1 MARRT
6 FWTLHRFSV
15 PVPTPIVRALLAIF
29 TIVRGA
35 WYWALRAFIAEP
47 AFKAYCQTYG
57 RNVHTDIYIPWVQGR
72 GTLVVGD
79 DVLIDGKINIAFAA
93 RFSPNPSLTIG
104 SGTGIG
110 HGCSFTIGKQITI
123 GQHCRIAAGVW
134 MFDSPGHPADPEAR
148 QKGLSTADAE
158 VKPITIG
165 NNVWI
170 GGRAVIYPGVTIGEG
185 SIVSAAAVV
194 AADVPPY
201 SIVAGNPARR
211 IGLLT
216 SPQPTDN

>member
-1 MARRT
+1 M
-6 FWTLHRFSV
+6 
-15 PVPTPIVRALLAIF
+15 LAVF
-29 TIVRGA
+29 TVVRGV
-35 WYWALRAFIAEP
+35 WYWAVRAFIAEP
-47 AFKAYCQTYG
+47 AFKAYCQSYG

-72 GTLVVGD
+72 GALIVGD

-93 RFSPNPSLTIG
+93 RFSENPSLTIG

-148 QKGLSTADAE
+148 QKGLSTPESD
-158 VKPITIG
+158 VKPIVIG

-194 AADVPPY
+194 AADVAPY

-216 SPQPTDN
+216 STPRTDN

>member
-1 MARRT
+1 M
-6 FWTLHRFSV
+6 FTL
-15 PVPTPIVRALLAIF
+15 
-29 TIVRGA
+29 VRGA
-35 WYWALRAFIAEP
+35 WYWTLRVFIAEP
-47 AFKAYCQTYG
+47 AFKAYCQSYG
-57 RNVHTDIYIPWVQGR
+57 RHLHTDIYMPWVQGR
-72 GTLVVGD
+72 GTLIVGD

-93 RFSPNPSLTIG
+93 RFSQNPSLVIG

-123 GQHCRIAAGVW
+123 GHDCRIAAGVW

-148 QKGLSTADAE
+148 QKGYSTTEAE
-158 VKPITIG
+158 VKPIAIG

-185 SIVSAAAVV
+185 SIVSAASVV
-194 AADVPPY
+194 AVDVPPY

-216 SPQPTDN
+216 SPQRADN